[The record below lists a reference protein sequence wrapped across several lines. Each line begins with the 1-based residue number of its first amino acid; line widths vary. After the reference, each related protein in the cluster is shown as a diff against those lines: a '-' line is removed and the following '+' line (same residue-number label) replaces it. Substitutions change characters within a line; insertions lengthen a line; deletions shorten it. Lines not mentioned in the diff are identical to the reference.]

1 MYINEI
7 VKLKEMT
14 LQLNVDLKCSSF
26 EISLVV
32 SEILNSKR
40 FLTESVAMQICFR
53 RFKRDES
60 LESYCPLF
68 SLKMFWTNTV

>member
-14 LQLNVDLKCSSF
+14 LQLNVDLKSSSF
-26 EISLVV
+26 ETSLVV

-40 FLTESVAMQICFR
+40 FLTVSVGMQICF
-53 RFKRDES
+53 KGDES
-60 LESYCPLF
+60 LESYCPVF
-68 SLKMFWTNTV
+68 SLKIFWTNTV